1 MRLEDYLIEVQI
13 GTQHNINS
21 LFNYALRSI
30 FKADYLSKIQS
41 TISRT
46 VKIVEA
52 HERNRNIIAWS
63 RGSTIY
69 VNKQAFDQLN
79 LFARTRYL
87 LHEFMHV
94 LQNMKRL
101 FLFRGFKELH
111 DLTLDLD
118 DIVQNSLVKSFEEF
132 LTGRKVGIGR
142 GGKYEILAYLM
153 SGSIHWDA
161 ITPEGKAKFIKTLEG
176 YDIFNLEN
184 PWWKQRLS

>member
-1 MRLEDYLIEVQI
+1 MRLEDYLIEVQM
-13 GTQHNINS
+13 GTVSNIET
-21 LFNYALRSI
+21 LFNLALKHI
-30 FKADYLSKIQS
+30 FKADYLRKIYN

-46 VKIVEA
+46 VKIIQV
-52 HERNRNIIAWS
+52 HEKNQNIIAWN

-69 VNKQAFDQLN
+69 INKAAFGELV
-79 LFARTRYL
+79 LSKKLKYL

-94 LQNMKRL
+94 MQNLKRF
-101 FLFRGFKELH
+101 FLFRGFKEIH

-132 LTGRKVGIGR
+132 LTGRKVNIGR

-161 ITPEGKAKFIKTLEG
+161 ITPEGKEKFIKTLEG
-176 YDIFNLEN
+176 YDIFNLES